1 MSSWAVLTG
10 CPETLTGRREFTE
23 SGTLPWSIPL
33 RLPTRP
39 NRQNGR
45 HENGQNYLVNTGTVE
60 RLLACVPDDHSP
72 VVEIGPGQGA
82 LTFPLQDRLLPEGRS
97 LTTVE
102 IDPETVQWLEKR
114 LDPSVRLFEQDFL
127 DHKLPEKPH
136 VVVGNLPVHLTTAM
150 LRHILHSPA
159 WTHAV
164 LLVQWE
170 VARRRAG
177 VGVATMMTV
186 QWWPW
191 IQFDLHGRVPATHF
205 APRPTVDGGVLS
217 MQRRESPLLDWDSR
231 RRYTSFV
238 HAVFTGKGRGIA
250 AILRRVGRGDEGGS
264 GDRGGGRRGR
274 GRDGVDGAV
283 DVAMRGPGCLA
294 QRCRRTLRRISG
306 SPCSTASGNR

>member
-1 MSSWAVLTG
+1 M
-10 CPETLTGRREFTE
+10 
-23 SGTLPWSIPL
+23 
-33 RLPTRP
+33 PTYRP

-60 RLLACVPDDHSP
+60 RLLACVPDDHST

-102 IDPETVQWLEKR
+102 IDPEKVQWLEKR

-127 DHKLPEKPH
+127 EHKLPEKPH
-136 VVVGNLPVHLTTAM
+136 VVVGNLPFHLTTAM
-150 LRHILHSPA
+150 LRHILHSPGWA
-159 WTHAV
+159 HAV

-177 VGVATMMTV
+177 VGGATMMTA

-191 IQFDLHGRVPATHF
+191 IQFDLHRRVPASHF
-205 APRPTVDGGVLS
+205 APRPTVDVGTPPSS
-217 MQRRESPLLDWDSR
+217 MQSSR
-231 RRYTSFV
+231 
-238 HAVFTGKGRGIA
+238 AK
-250 AILRRVGRGDEGGS
+250 
-264 GDRGGGRRGR
+264 
-274 GRDGVDGAV
+274 
-283 DVAMRGPGCLA
+283 DVASLRSSVASAGATGEAAETGEEDDAAVAETVLTVRSTSPCARPGCLA

>member
-1 MSSWAVLTG
+1 MEYS
-10 CPETLTGRREFTE
+10 F
-23 SGTLPWSIPL
+23 IP
-33 RLPTRP
+33 TYRP

-45 HENGQNYLVNTGTVE
+45 HDNGQNNLLNTGTVE

-127 DHKLPEKPH
+127 EHKLPEKPH
-136 VVVGNLPVHLTTAM
+136 VVVGNLPFHLTTAM
-150 LRHILHSPA
+150 LRHILHSPG

-177 VGVATMMTV
+177 VGGATMMTA

-191 IQFDLHGRVPATHF
+191 IQFDLHGRVPASHF

-217 MQRRESPLLDWDSR
+217 MQRRESPLLDW
-231 RRYTSFV
+231 
-238 HAVFTGKGRGIA
+238 
-250 AILRRVGRGDEGGS
+250 
-264 GDRGGGRRGR
+264 
-274 GRDGVDGAV
+274 AV
-283 DVAMRGPGCLA
+283 DVGTPPSSMQSSRAKDVASLRSSVASAGATGEAAETGEEDDAAVAEAVLTVRSTSPCARPGCLA

>member
-1 MSSWAVLTG
+1 M
-10 CPETLTGRREFTE
+10 
-23 SGTLPWSIPL
+23 
-33 RLPTRP
+33 PTYRP

-114 LDPSVRLFEQDFL
+114 LDPSVRLFEPDFL
-127 DHKLPEKPH
+127 EHKLPEQPH
-136 VVVGNLPVHLTTAM
+136 VVVGNLPFHLTTAM
-150 LRHILHSPA
+150 LRHILHSPGC
-159 WTHAV
+159 THAV

-170 VARRRAG
+170 VARRRDG
-177 VGVATMMTV
+177 VGGATMMTAE
-186 QWWPW
+186 WWPW
-191 IQFDLHGRVPATHF
+191 IQFDLHSRVPASHF

-250 AILRRVGRGDEGGS
+250 AILRRVGRGDGEAAETGEE
-264 GDRGGGRRGR
+264 D
-274 GRDGVDGAV
+274 DAAV
-283 DVAMRGPGCLA
+283 AETVLTVRSTSPCARPGCLA